1 MPGHRMEVLE
11 LAGSS
16 PWLPAS
22 LRRGPLSCQRPR
34 RRSPAVPLCL
44 FPVFIDPLHAP
55 LIVKLLTSFPGKDL
69 ISCARALCCPAST
82 AGHSADAPGP
92 APAAQHPQCVGWLLE
107 VPQLHA
113 GPQPRTGM
121 RTGMGTGWS
130 PCLAG
135 ACLGRPVARST
146 CSRKR
151 IDALNYLAS
160 ERVVLVRRQHPVRRR
175 GRRARLAPGAQEPKH
190 THGLEGADRHPAGVL
205 WAPPG
210 GTGHPAPL
218 SVRCQVVPRRCHQHP
233 RGVPSCWAG
242 QGSQHP
248 AEGPSGPSLFLGAP
262 AGLPHWVGKH

>member
-1 MPGHRMEVLE
+1 MMPGHRAEVLG

-22 LRRGPLSCQRPR
+22 LRRGPLSCQWPR

-82 AGHSADAPGP
+82 AGHRADVPGP
-92 APAAQHPQCVGWLLE
+92 IPASQHPQCVGWLPE
-107 VPQLHA
+107 APQLHA
-113 GPQPRTGM
+113 GPQPKTGTRTG
-121 RTGMGTGWS
+121 TGTGWS

-160 ERVVLVRRQHPVRRR
+160 ERVVLARRQHPVRRR
-175 GRRARLAPGAQEPKH
+175 GRGARLAPGAREPKH

-210 GTGHPAPL
+210 GTGHPAPQQL
-218 SVRCQVVPRRCHQHP
+218 SVPRRCHQHP
-233 RGVPSCWAG
+233 RGVPSRAPAAG
-242 QGSQHP
+242 LGRAHSARRRGHP
-248 AEGPSGPSLFLGAP
+248 FSSGPQLGC
-262 AGLPHWVGKH
+262 HVR